1 MVYNY
6 IPSDNNELHDDPKL
20 NGIYRVSFEIQVE
33 SQDELSLSDVTQAL
47 TEGFQKGFGEEFVNK
62 VAELSVEKLTKKAEK
77 VLKIGDK
84 IKLVSD
90 VEIQAD
96 IYSDDGYVF
105 IGNPNEISEKV
116 NTDKVN
122 VQVKVGST
130 GYVNKIHKDG
140 SLEIA
145 DIDKPY
151 VNPSWE
157 EIGIDAVNIDLI
169 TVQAD
174 QIEKIDLDEVK

>member
-1 MVYNY
+1 MTYNY
-6 IPSDNNELHDDPKL
+6 LPDDERYNDSKL
-20 NGIYRVSFEIQVE
+20 NGIFKVSFEIKVE

-62 VAELSVEKLTKKAEK
+62 VAELSVEKLTKKSEQK

-90 VEIQAD
+90 VEVQAD

-116 NTDKVN
+116 NIDKLN
-122 VQVKVGST
+122 VQVKAGSI
-130 GYVNKIHKDG
+130 GYVNKIYKDG

-145 DIDKPY
+145 DIDRPY
-151 VNPSWE
+151 VNPLWE

-169 TVQAD
+169 TVNAEQV
-174 QIEKIDLDEVK
+174 EKLDSDEVK

>member
-1 MVYNY
+1 MVYNNY
-6 IPSDNNELHDDPKL
+6 LPPDQNKL
-20 NGIYRVSFEIQVE
+20 SGIYKVSFEIQVE

-47 TEGFQKGFGEEFVNK
+47 AEGFERGFGDDFVNK
-62 VAELSVEKLTKKAEK
+62 VASLSIEPVAKKVEKA
-77 VLKIGDK
+77 VLKVGDK

-96 IYSDDGYVF
+96 VYSDDGYVF

-116 NTDKVN
+116 TADKVN

-151 VNPSWE
+151 VNPLWE